1 MRKDKI
7 IDLVRTAFVVGG
19 LLCAAA
25 ACAQDYPDKPIRFI
39 VPNLPGGGNDT
50 TARTLAQKMTETFG
64 QQVVIDNRAGA
75 GGIIGA
81 EIAAHAKPDGYTLFL
96 GNTGSHA
103 TSPLLHVKLG
113 YDPVKDFAPISLIAS
128 APLILVVH
136 PSVPAKS
143 VMDLVQL
150 AKARPGQINF
160 ASNGKGGS
168 THLAAE
174 LFMMLAGVE
183 MLHVPYRGLPP
194 AVTDLLSGRVQLMF
208 ATTLAILP
216 QVRAG
221 KLRGLAVTSA
231 KRSAI
236 IPELPSIAE
245 AGVAGY
251 ETVSWYGVLAPAG
264 TPKPIIDKLNHE
276 VVRITR
282 LPEVRQQFA
291 ADGADLVG
299 STPEEFAA
307 HIARELARW
316 TKVIKYAHI
325 QPD

>member
-1 MRKDKI
+1 MRI
-7 IDLVRTAFVVGG
+7 RLIVFLCGHVFATAVFAG
-19 LLCAAA
+19 
-25 ACAQDYPDKPIRFI
+25 QYPDKPIRFI

-50 TARTLAQKMTETFG
+50 TARIIAQKLTEAFG
-64 QQVVIDNRAGA
+64 QQVVVDNRGGA
-75 GGIIGA
+75 GGVIGA
-81 EIAAHAKPDGYTLFL
+81 EIAAHARADGHTLFL

-103 TSPLLHVKLG
+103 TSPIMHVKLG
-113 YDPVKDFAPISLIAS
+113 YDPVRDFAPISLIAS

-136 PSVPAKS
+136 PAVPTASVRE
-143 VMDLVQL
+143 LVQL
-150 AKARPGQINF
+150 AKAKPGLLNF

-183 MLHVPYRGLPP
+183 MLHVPYRGLPL

-216 QVRAG
+216 HVRAG
-221 KLRGLAVTSA
+221 KLRGLAVTGA
-231 KRSAI
+231 RRSASI
-236 IPELPSIAE
+236 LELPTIAE

-251 ETVSWYGVLAPAG
+251 ETASWYGVLAPAG
-264 TPKPIIDKLNHE
+264 TPHAIIERLNRE
-276 VVRITR
+276 VVKITR
-282 LPEVRQQFA
+282 MPDVRQQFA

-299 STPEEFAA
+299 SSADEFAA
-307 HIARELARW
+307 HIRRELARW
-316 TKVIKYAHI
+316 TKVARFAHI

>member
-1 MRKDKI
+1 MRTGLI
-7 IDLVRTAFVVGG
+7 CFLSGALFAAF
-19 LLCAAA
+19 
-25 ACAQDYPDKPIRFI
+25 ACAQEYPDRPIRFI

-50 TARTLAQKMTETFG
+50 TARTLAAKLTEVFG
-64 QQVVIDNRAGA
+64 QQVVVDNRAGA

-81 EIAAHAKPDGYTLFL
+81 EIAAHSKPDGYTLFL

-103 TSPLLHVKLG
+103 TSPLLHARLG
-113 YDPVKDFAPISLIAS
+113 YDPVRDFAPISLIAS

-143 VMDLVQL
+143 VRELVQL
-150 AKARPGQINF
+150 ARSKPGQINF

-174 LFMMLAGVE
+174 LFMMLAGVN
-183 MLHVPYRGLPP
+183 MVHVPYRGLPP
-194 AVTDLLSGRVQLMF
+194 AVTDLLSGRTQLMF

-236 IPELPSIAE
+236 VPELPSIAE
-245 AGVAGY
+245 AGVPGY

-264 TPKPIIDKLNHE
+264 TPKPIIDRLNRE
-276 VVRITR
+276 LVRITR
-282 LPEVRQQFA
+282 LPDVRQQFA
-291 ADGADLVG
+291 ADGADLIG
-299 STPEEFAA
+299 SSPEQFATY
-307 HIARELARW
+307 IARELARW
-316 TKVIKYAHI
+316 TRVVKYAHI

>member
-1 MRKDKI
+1 MRI
-7 IDLVRTAFVVGG
+7 RLIVFLCGHVFATAVFAG
-19 LLCAAA
+19 
-25 ACAQDYPDKPIRFI
+25 QYPDKPIRFI

-50 TARTLAQKMTETFG
+50 TARIIAQKLTEAFG
-64 QQVVIDNRAGA
+64 QQVVVDNRGGA
-75 GGIIGA
+75 GGVIGA
-81 EIAAHAKPDGYTLFL
+81 EIAAHARADGHTLFL

-103 TSPLLHVKLG
+103 TSPIMHVKLG
-113 YDPVKDFAPISLIAS
+113 YDPVRDFAPISLIAS

-136 PSVPAKS
+136 PAVPTASVRE
-143 VMDLVQL
+143 LVQL
-150 AKARPGQINF
+150 AKAKPGQLNF

-183 MLHVPYRGLPP
+183 MLHVPYRGLPL

-216 QVRAG
+216 HVRAG
-221 KLRGLAVTSA
+221 KLRGLAVTGA
-231 KRSAI
+231 RRSASI
-236 IPELPSIAE
+236 LELPTIAE

-251 ETVSWYGVLAPAG
+251 ETASWYGVLAPAG
-264 TPKPIIDKLNHE
+264 TPHAIIERLNRE
-276 VVRITR
+276 VVKITR
-282 LPEVRQQFA
+282 MPDVRQQFA

-299 STPEEFAA
+299 SSADEFAA
-307 HIARELARW
+307 HIRRELARW
-316 TKVIKYAHI
+316 TKVARFAHI